1 MSPIATPSA
10 PAAVGP
16 YSQAIDTGA
25 LVFVS
30 GQLPIDPATGAIPAG
45 AAAQAEQVFAN
56 VRAILEAAGLGLAD
70 VVKTTVFLAD
80 LADFAAVNDAYAR
93 AFRAP
98 FPARSCVQVAA
109 IPKGA
114 RLEVE
119 AIAAR
124 R

>member
-1 MSPIATPSA
+1 MKTAISTPAA
-10 PAAVGP
+10 PAAIGP
-16 YSQAIDTGA
+16 YSQAIDAGA

-30 GQLPIDPATGAIPAG
+30 GQLPVDPATGAIPDG
-45 AAAQAEQVFAN
+45 AAAQAEQAVAN
-56 VRAILEAAGLGLAD
+56 VRVILEAAGLGLD
-70 VVKTTVFLAD
+70 RVVKTTVFLAD

-124 R
+124 